1 MVFLYFQAA
10 LYFRIFRACT
20 MCKAVLQF
28 LYTHRIRKK
37 AAMSAHPIY
46 NFSAGPAVLPEAV
59 LRTAQQEMLDYNGT
73 GFPVMA
79 MSHRSDM
86 FLSIL
91 YHAEQDLR
99 QLLNIPS
106 NYKILFLQGGAT
118 TQFNMVAMNLAHGF
132 ATADAVVTGN
142 WSRIAYEQMS
152 RLSNAEIRLA
162 AHGGEQYAYKNLPA
176 VEDWDVN
183 PNSAFV
189 HFAINETVN
198 GLQYQNVPKL
208 SDGLPPLVC
217 DMSSEILSREFNV
230 SDYGLIYAGAQK
242 NIGPA
247 GATVVIIREDL
258 LERCPNDIPDVF
270 NYRSHINRDGMYNT
284 PSTYA
289 IYMSGLVFRWLQTQG
304 GVKKIEA
311 VNRIKAQTLYETID
325 GSGGFYINDIHPD
338 ARSKMNVVFKTASE
352 DLDRRF
358 VLEAELQGLCL
369 LKGYKTVGGM
379 RASIYNAMLLEGVN
393 VLADFMKDFQ
403 RRYG

>member
-1 MVFLYFQAA
+1 MLYFQMA
-10 LYFRIFRACT
+10 LYFQIFRACT

-28 LYTHRIRKK
+28 LHTHRIRKK
-37 AAMSAHPIY
+37 AVMSAHPIY

-91 YHAEQDLR
+91 HHAEQDLR

-118 TQFNMVAMNLAHGF
+118 TQFNMAAMNLAHGF

-152 RLSNAEIRLA
+152 RLSNAKIRLA

-325 GSGGFYINDIHPD
+325 GSGSFYINDIHPD
-338 ARSKMNVVFKTASE
+338 ARSQMNVVFKTASE

-379 RASIYNAMLLEGVN
+379 RASIYNAMPLEGVN
-393 VLADFMKDFQ
+393 ALADFMKDFQ